1 MKHIL
6 RRLGGRLLW
15 ALVVVVGVV
24 SVAFVIERALP
35 GEPVRMLLGPQ
46 ARPADVARAREIYAL
61 EAPLWVQYGRFWTRL
76 VHVAPDESPPPSS
89 GGSHRSCGE
98 PGLGL
103 HVDLGY
109 SYRYRKPVVKLI
121 VAKAPLSFRLAVWAL
136 ALQAMLGLGLG
147 ILAARHRDTTADQLI
162 VGTTL
167 VGSSAPIFALGL
179 LLQYGLAHRL
189 GWLPFD
195 GAGDASDRYRYLI
208 LPVLTL
214 GLYGA
219 TLYTRL
225 TREEMVDCLGSDFVL
240 AARARGASSWRATLV
255 HGLRAALLP
264 IVTLLVLELGALL
277 GGAVV
282 TEKLFRWP
290 GLGAM
295 AVDAMVNRDGPVIMG
310 TVLFGAG
317 AIVVATLAVDV
328 LAVVLDPRVRA
339 GND

>member
-1 MKHIL
+1 MTSML
-6 RRLGGRLLW
+6 RRLVNRLLW
-15 ALVVVVGVV
+15 ALVVVVGVGSV
-24 SVAFVIERALP
+24 SFVIERALP
-35 GEPVRMLLGPQ
+35 GDPVRMLLGPQ
-46 ARPADVARAREIYAL
+46 ARPADVARARDIYAL

-76 VHVAPDESPPPSS
+76 VHRAPADGADPEPDA
-89 GGSHRSCGE
+89 SHRTCGE
-98 PGLGL
+98 AGLGL

-109 SYRYRKPVVKLI
+109 SYRYRKPVVELI
-121 VAKAPLSFRLAVWAL
+121 AAKAPLSFRLAIWAL
-136 ALQAMLGLGLG
+136 LLQACLGLGLG
-147 ILAARHRDTTADQLI
+147 VIAARKRDTTADQLI

-179 LLQYGLAHRL
+179 LLQYALAHRL

-195 GAGDASDRYRYLI
+195 GAGDEAERYRYLV

-219 TLYTRL
+219 TLYARL
-225 TREEMVDCLGSDFVL
+225 TREELIDTLGSDFVL
-240 AARARGASSWRATLV
+240 AARARGASSWRATIV

-310 TVLFGAG
+310 TVLFGAV
-317 AIVVATLAVDV
+317 AIVVATLVVDV
-328 LAVVLDPRVRA
+328 LAVLLDPRVRA
-339 GND
+339 RD